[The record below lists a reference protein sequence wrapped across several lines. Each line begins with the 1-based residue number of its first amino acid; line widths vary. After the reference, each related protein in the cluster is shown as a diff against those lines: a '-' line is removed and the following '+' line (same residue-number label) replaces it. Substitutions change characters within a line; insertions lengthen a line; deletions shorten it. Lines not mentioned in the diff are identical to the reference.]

1 MAKDTGPSKVVHHN
15 PEATDSD
22 KRKALDEA
30 MSRMEKNFGKGA
42 VMRLG
47 DKTHMEVDTTPT
59 GSLSLDV
66 ALGGG
71 LPRGRL
77 VEIFGAEGG
86 GKTTLTL
93 HVLAEAQKAGGTC
106 AFIDAEHALDP
117 AYAAAFVL
125 YIENLYV

>member
-1 MAKDTGPSKVVHHN
+1 MAKDTGPSKVVHHD

-47 DKTHMEVDTTPT
+47 DKTHMTVDTTPT

-71 LPRGRL
+71 LPKGRL
-77 VEIFGAEGG
+77 IEVFGAEGG
-86 GKTTLTL
+86 GKTTQPIHLP
-93 HVLAEAQKAGGTC
+93 VGDAQAGG
-106 AFIDAEHALDP
+106 
-117 AYAAAFVL
+117 
-125 YIENLYV
+125 

>member
-59 GSLSLDV
+59 GYTAPVTVSLIKTS
-66 ALGGG
+66 GGNADFTG
-71 LPRGRL
+71 SS
-77 VEIFGAEGG
+77 
-86 GKTTLTL
+86 
-93 HVLAEAQKAGGTC
+93 
-106 AFIDAEHALDP
+106 
-117 AYAAAFVL
+117 AAAGSNQLVWFYDHDIEIQRDNVVTVL
-125 YIENLYV
+125 MVSYAD

>member
-66 ALGGG
+66 AWAAVCRAVVWWRFSVRKAAEK
-71 LPRGRL
+71 PR
-77 VEIFGAEGG
+77 
-86 GKTTLTL
+86 
-93 HVLAEAQKAGGTC
+93 
-106 AFIDAEHALDP
+106 
-117 AYAAAFVL
+117 
-125 YIENLYV
+125 